1 VKHIHLCVLACV
13 LATAC
18 ASSKPD
24 YSFLTNDQWAA
35 ELRKRGVDPQFVSN
49 PLTSTSDM
57 RETAEQL
64 ARPGGPG
71 GPVEKLRNLQS
82 GLFDETQFPFRY
94 RNRGTFTAAEA
105 FYRREG
111 NCLSFTNLFVSLS
124 RSIGIGTKSAFVT
137 RRMPTEKDGDLII
150 VNTHVVAVYF
160 EGLPKPYI
168 FDFDRRPHERVED
181 AKPLDDLWVT
191 ALYLNNRGADEL
203 RATHPEIATRYFDY
217 ATRLAPEFVPAWGNL
232 GVARRR
238 LGDIP
243 GAFEAYRRAL
253 ERSADDPTILGN
265 LASLYRFVGK
275 ESEAQAALAAA
286 NLSRATPHLLV
297 VRGDLELTKGNVSGA
312 LKLYKRARSQSPATA
327 DPWVGMARAE
337 LARNHAERARNYLE
351 RALTLEPS
359 DASAL
364 AFRQQLDEATQRAR
378 NTAK

>member
-1 VKHIHLCVLACV
+1 MKNIHLCVLAGV

-35 ELRKRGVDPQFVSN
+35 ELRKRGVDPQFLSN
-49 PLTSTSDM
+49 PLTSTPDM
-57 RETAEQL
+57 KETAAQL
-64 ARPGGPG
+64 AHAASPG

-82 GLFDETQFPFRY
+82 GLFDETEFPFHY

-124 RSIGIGTKSAFVT
+124 RSIGIGTKTAFVT

-150 VNTHVVAVYF
+150 INTHVVAVYF

-181 AKPLDDLWVT
+181 AKPLDDLWIT

-238 LGDIP
+238 LGDLP

-275 ESEAQAALAAA
+275 ESEAQAALAAID
-286 NLSRATPHLLV
+286 LSRATPHVLV
-297 VRGDLELTKGNVSGA
+297 VRGDLELIKGNVSGA
-312 LKLYKRARSQSPATA
+312 LRLYKRARRQAPATA

-337 LARNHAERARNYLE
+337 LARNHPERARNYLE
-351 RALTLEPS
+351 RALTLEPN
-359 DASAL
+359 DPSAL
-364 AFRQQLDEATQRAR
+364 AFRQQLEEANRRAR